1 METSSDVSVNFNL
14 DLSRYTE
21 DYNYVYASIYEASM
35 INTKEDSELTYSNI
49 DFNTLPNGYST
60 KKKVKIGEKLSL
72 SIKNV
77 PKGLKVIV
85 VVELLNI
92 IDNTSTVIYGGISDV
107 FEIDNSEDYAFTLEK
122 LNSLAPVEKEVFV
135 SFDSNDG
142 TGEMES
148 QQFTSGI
155 VGALKENLF
164 EKPGYKFYK
173 WNTAKDGSGVDYSD
187 CANVKIDSD
196 ITLYAIWVTEETVIT
211 DFFVTFDSND
221 GTGEMEKQ
229 KFTMDVVSA
238 LNANVFENAG
248 YKFLKWNT
256 AKDGSGIDY
265 SDCANVKIDS
275 NITLYAIW
283 IEEEIVITEFFVTFD
298 SNEGTGEMEKQ
309 KFTMDVVSVL
319 NGNVFEKTGYKFYKW
334 NTAKD
339 GSGIDYFD
347 CANIQI
353 DSDITLYAIWVTE
366 EEVIYKIEHYKQ
378 NLKDDNYT
386 LFESEYRTGM
396 ESDKLTQSA
405 KEYIGYNL
413 SNVVLSNEG
422 TVVKVYYDCI
432 LCTVTFEFNDET
444 INLDN
449 TQVVKYGATLQ
460 KPEISSENKYFYNW
474 YSDEDF
480 TTVFD
485 FAIIVTEDIT
495 LYAKWIDLSSSSYEV
510 TDSNVVNVIENLSG
524 EGPHY
529 VKVTG
534 EITDSTILNIRKKI
548 RNNSSCLVIL
558 DLSETTGVTKFYSKH
573 ITDSNSYTDCNTSVC
588 KHNDFFDVD
597 NLVGIKLP
605 LGLKSVE
612 NDSFYSC
619 EKLKSIEI
627 PQGVTTIGNQAFYGC
642 SDLENIII
650 PESVT
655 SIGEYTFYG
664 CKSLKN
670 VEIPESVT
678 SIGENAFY
686 NCSSLKSVEIPESVT
701 SIGEN
706 AFYNCS
712 SLKSVEIPESVTTIG
727 KNAFYNCSSLE
738 SIKIPENGTS
748 IGDFAFYNCS
758 SIESFEIPEGVTLG
772 KFSFK
777 GWTNLKYLKIP
788 NSLVISSYESF
799 NGLNLKELCI
809 NSDNPNFVFENGC
822 LFTSDKTILCLIT
835 TDVKDLVIPETVT
848 KVYNINNF
856 NNLETVKFLNPS
868 TVTCTNCFN
877 NCGNLISVEAVGD
890 FTASFTECYN
900 LKTVTGLGGTSTPSF
915 KYCFNLEYIKIK
927 SKITTIYPKNFA
939 GCAKLQNIEITY
951 LPNRCTSSGYSTG
964 GGYTGTWTRGYSL
977 NDYILEYNESSTSGS
992 WTLYY

>member
-1 METSSDVSVNFNL
+1 
-14 DLSRYTE
+14 
-21 DYNYVYASIYEASM
+21 
-35 INTKEDSELTYSNI
+35 
-49 DFNTLPNGYST
+49 
-60 KKKVKIGEKLSL
+60 
-72 SIKNV
+72 
-77 PKGLKVIV
+77 
-85 VVELLNI
+85 
-92 IDNTSTVIYGGISDV
+92 
-107 FEIDNSEDYAFTLEK
+107 
-122 LNSLAPVEKEVFV
+122 
-135 SFDSNDG
+135 
-142 TGEMES
+142 
-148 QQFTSGI
+148 
-155 VGALKENLF
+155 
-164 EKPGYKFYK
+164 
-173 WNTAKDGSGVDYSD
+173 
-187 CANVKIDSD
+187 
-196 ITLYAIWVTEETVIT
+196 
-211 DFFVTFDSND
+211 
-221 GTGEMEKQ
+221 
-229 KFTMDVVSA
+229 MDVVSA
-238 LNANVFENAG
+238 LNGNVFEKAG

-256 AKDGSGIDY
+256 AKDGRGIDY

-309 KFTMDVVSVL
+309 KFTMDVVSAL
-319 NGNVFEKTGYKFYKW
+319 NGNVFEKAGYKFYKW

-386 LFESEYRTGM
+386 LFENEYKTGM

-460 KPEISSENKYFYNW
+460 KPEISSEDKYLYNW

-485 FAIIVTEDIT
+485 FATIVTEDIT
-495 LYAKWIDLSSSSYEV
+495 LYAKWIDLTSSSYEV
-510 TDSNVVNVIENLSG
+510 TDSNVVNVIGNLSG

-670 VEIPESVT
+670 VEIPEGVT
-678 SIGENAFY
+678 SIGTYAFY

-701 SIGEN
+701 SIGE
-706 AFYNCS
+706 
-712 SLKSVEIPESVTTIG
+712 K
-727 KNAFYNCSSLE
+727 AFYNCSSLE
-738 SIKIPENGTS
+738 SVKIPENVTS
-748 IGDFAFYNCS
+748 IGASAFYNCCSLESVKIPENVTSIGASAFYNCS
-758 SIESFEIPEGVTLG
+758 SIESLEIPEGVVTLEPG
-772 KFSFK
+772 ILTGCS
-777 GWTNLKYLKIP
+777 NLKYLKIP
-788 NSLVISSYESF
+788 NSLVISNYVYL
-799 NGLNLKELCI
+799 NGINLKELCI

-877 NCGNLISVEAVGD
+877 NCENLTSVEAVGD

>member
-173 WNTAKDGSGVDYSD
+173 WNTAKDGSG
-187 CANVKIDSD
+187 
-196 ITLYAIWVTEETVIT
+196 
-211 DFFVTFDSND
+211 
-221 GTGEMEKQ
+221 
-229 KFTMDVVSA
+229 
-238 LNANVFENAG
+238 
-248 YKFLKWNT
+248 
-256 AKDGSGIDY
+256 
-265 SDCANVKIDS
+265 
-275 NITLYAIW
+275 
-283 IEEEIVITEFFVTFD
+283 
-298 SNEGTGEMEKQ
+298 
-309 KFTMDVVSVL
+309 
-319 NGNVFEKTGYKFYKW
+319 
-334 NTAKD
+334 
-339 GSGIDYFD
+339 IDYFD

-386 LFESEYRTGM
+386 LFESEYKTGM

-460 KPEISSENKYFYNW
+460 KPEISSKNKYFYNW

-485 FAIIVTEDIT
+485 FATIVTEDIT

-510 TDSNVVNVIENLSG
+510 TDSNVVNVIGNLSG

-529 VKVTG
+529 
-534 EITDSTILNIRKKI
+534 
-548 RNNSSCLVIL
+548 C
-558 DLSETTGVTKFYSKH
+558 
-573 ITDSNSYTDCNTSVC
+573 C
-588 KHNDFFDVD
+588 
-597 NLVGIKLP
+597 
-605 LGLKSVE
+605 
-612 NDSFYSC
+612 
-619 EKLKSIEI
+619 
-627 PQGVTTIGNQAFYGC
+627 
-642 SDLENIII
+642 
-650 PESVT
+650 
-655 SIGEYTFYG
+655 
-664 CKSLKN
+664 
-670 VEIPESVT
+670 
-678 SIGENAFY
+678 
-686 NCSSLKSVEIPESVT
+686 
-701 SIGEN
+701 
-706 AFYNCS
+706 
-712 SLKSVEIPESVTTIG
+712 
-727 KNAFYNCSSLE
+727 
-738 SIKIPENGTS
+738 
-748 IGDFAFYNCS
+748 
-758 SIESFEIPEGVTLG
+758 
-772 KFSFK
+772 
-777 GWTNLKYLKIP
+777 
-788 NSLVISSYESF
+788 
-799 NGLNLKELCI
+799 
-809 NSDNPNFVFENGC
+809 
-822 LFTSDKTILCLIT
+822 
-835 TDVKDLVIPETVT
+835 
-848 KVYNINNF
+848 
-856 NNLETVKFLNPS
+856 
-868 TVTCTNCFN
+868 
-877 NCGNLISVEAVGD
+877 
-890 FTASFTECYN
+890 
-900 LKTVTGLGGTSTPSF
+900 
-915 KYCFNLEYIKIK
+915 
-927 SKITTIYPKNFA
+927 
-939 GCAKLQNIEITY
+939 
-951 LPNRCTSSGYSTG
+951 
-964 GGYTGTWTRGYSL
+964 
-977 NDYILEYNESSTSGS
+977 
-992 WTLYY
+992 

>member
-196 ITLYAIWVTEETVIT
+196 ITLYAIWVTEE
-211 DFFVTFDSND
+211 D
-221 GTGEMEKQ
+221 
-229 KFTMDVVSA
+229 
-238 LNANVFENAG
+238 
-248 YKFLKWNT
+248 
-256 AKDGSGIDY
+256 
-265 SDCANVKIDS
+265 
-275 NITLYAIW
+275 
-283 IEEEIVITEFFVTFD
+283 
-298 SNEGTGEMEKQ
+298 
-309 KFTMDVVSVL
+309 
-319 NGNVFEKTGYKFYKW
+319 
-334 NTAKD
+334 
-339 GSGIDYFD
+339 
-347 CANIQI
+347 
-353 DSDITLYAIWVTE
+353 
-366 EEVIYKIEHYKQ
+366 VIYKIEHYKQ

-386 LFESEYRTGM
+386 LFESEYKTGM

-460 KPEISSENKYFYNW
+460 KPEISSENKYLYNW

-485 FAIIVTEDIT
+485 FATIVTEDIT
-495 LYAKWIDLSSSSYEV
+495 LYAKWIDLTTSSYEA
-510 TDSNVVNVIENLSG
+510 TASNVGTVIGNLSG

-534 EITDSTILNIRKKI
+534 EITNSTISTIRSKLK
-548 RNNSSCLVIL
+548 NKSSSLVIL
-558 DLSETTGVTKFYSKH
+558 DLSETTGLTELYESHYYS
-573 ITDSNSYTDCNTSVC
+573 DCSVSSCPSGSAYC
-588 KHNDFFDVD
+588 KWYDFNGCT
-597 NLVGIKLP
+597 NLLNIKLP
-605 LGLKSVE
+605 ST
-612 NDSFYSC
+612 
-619 EKLKSIEI
+619 
-627 PQGVTTIGNQAFYGC
+627 VTTISMGAFRNC
-642 SDLENIII
+642 SSLKDIEI
-650 PESVT
+650 PESVKT
-655 SIGEYTFYG
+655 MGSSVFTGCTNLETIVICGELKRIEDSMFYN
-664 CKSLKN
+664 CSSLKN
-670 VEIPESVT
+670 VEIPEGVT
-678 SIGENAFY
+678 SIGEKAFY
-686 NCSSLKSVEIPESVT
+686 NCSSLKS
-701 SIGEN
+701 
-706 AFYNCS
+706 A
-712 SLKSVEIPESVTTIG
+712 EIPESVTTIG

-738 SIKIPENGTS
+738 SVKIPENVTS
-748 IGDFAFYNCS
+748 IGDYAFYNCS
-758 SIESFEIPEGVTLG
+758 SIESLEIPEGVVTLEPYTL
-772 KFSFK
+772 K
-777 GWTNLKYLKIP
+777 GCSNLKYLKIP
-788 NSLVISSYESF
+788 NSLVISDYEYL
-799 NGLNLKELCI
+799 NGIKLKELCI

-877 NCGNLISVEAVGD
+877 NCENLTSVEAVGD

-900 LKTVTGLGGTSTPSF
+900 LKTVTDLGGTSTPSF

-927 SKITTIYPKNFA
+927 SKITTIYPMRFA

-951 LPNRCTSSGYSTG
+951 LPKSCTCSGYNT

-977 NDYILEYNESSTSGS
+977 NDYILDFNESSTSGS

>member
-187 CANVKIDSD
+187 CANVNIDSD

-238 LNANVFENAG
+238 LNGNVFEKAG

-275 NITLYAIW
+275 DIILYAIW

-309 KFTMDVVSVL
+309 KFTKDVVSAL
-319 NGNVFEKTGYKFYKW
+319 NGNVFEKAGYKFYKW

-386 LFESEYRTGM
+386 LFESEYKTGM

-480 TTVFD
+480 ITVFD

-495 LYAKWIDLSSSSYEV
+495 LYAKWIDLTSSSYEV
-510 TDSNVVNVIENLSG
+510 TDSNVVNVIGNLSG

-548 RNNSSCLVIL
+548 RNNSSYLVIL

-573 ITDSNSYTDCNTSVC
+573 VKDSNSYTDCNTSKC

-678 SIGENAFY
+678 SIGER
-686 NCSSLKSVEIPESVT
+686 
-701 SIGEN
+701 
-706 AFYNCS
+706 
-712 SLKSVEIPESVTTIG
+712 
-727 KNAFYNCSSLE
+727 AFYNCSSLE
-738 SIKIPENGTS
+738 SVKIPENVTS
-748 IGDFAFYNCS
+748 IGDYAFYNCS
-758 SIESFEIPEGVTLG
+758 SIESLEIPEGVVTLEPYTL
-772 KFSFK
+772 K
-777 GWTNLKYLKIP
+777 GCSNLKYLKIP
-788 NSLVISSYESF
+788 NSLVISSYESL

-877 NCGNLISVEAVGD
+877 NCGNLTSVEAVGD

-927 SKITTIYPKNFA
+927 SKIRTIYPKDFA

-951 LPNRCTSSGYSTG
+951 LPIRCSVSGYSVSG
-964 GGYTGTWTRGYSL
+964 AHVGTWIDGYSL
-977 NDYILEYNESSTSGS
+977 NYYILDFNESSTDGS